1 MFLLSILAVASSHAP
16 QRCAAVRGGLVRVGA
31 TRFRVRERVRERLL
45 RPVSRRLHSL
55 FFSSRPSPS
64 TPQPIDITISTPL
77 ASTSPGDRPD
87 ILYTT
92 EASLGNLGN
101 IGDAPEMRVVD
112 VEGDTEAALLPG
124 EGKAG
129 GGSPVALFD
138 EICLEPGDPVV
149 RIEDAPGNGVRI
161 FTGIDIQSTMDEV
174 WNILTDYENLHR
186 VVPSLVSNEVLEKK
200 EGGGARI
207 YQIGAAKVLPGV
219 NFKASMTLDVDVYT
233 EDNPLPEEKIATHV
247 DIDTSS
253 EEVRAKGSRLPL
265 KRGIFPRPFAETSLP
280 KRDIT
285 MANVEG
291 APGDFDHYQGVW
303 RVQPLETCAPDGEQY
318 SRLTYAVEIKPKG
331 LLPVGLIERR
341 IAADLK
347 VNLMAIRTVAEER
360 AAATQ
365 PNN

>member
-1 MFLLSILAVASSHAP
+1 VGAGVGGAAGAP
-16 QRCAAVRGGLVRVGA
+16 PAAARARVLRAAA

-45 RPVSRRLHSL
+45 RPVSRRLCSL
-55 FFSSRPSPS
+55 LSRPSS
-64 TPQPIDITISTPL
+64 TPKPIDITIYP
-77 ASTSPGDRPD
+77 ASGDRSEIVSPA
-87 ILYTT
+87 
-92 EASLGNLGN
+92 EASLGNLG
-101 IGDAPEMRVVD
+101 DSSEMRVVD
-112 VEGDTEAALLPG
+112 SVDDTETALLPG

-161 FTGIDIQSTMDEV
+161 FTGIDIQSSMDEV
-174 WNILTDYENLHR
+174 WSILTDYENLHR
-186 VVPSLVSNEVLEKK
+186 VVPSLVTNEVLEKK
-200 EGGGARI
+200 PTGGARI
-207 YQIGAAKVLPGV
+207 HQIGAAKVLPGV
-219 NFKASMTLDVDVYT
+219 KFKASMTLDVDVYL

-253 EEVRAKGSRLPL
+253 EEVREKGSRLPL
-265 KRGIFPRPFAETSLP
+265 RRGVFPRPFAETSLP

-285 MANVEG
+285 MVNVEG

-318 SRLTYAVEIKPKG
+318 ARLTYAVEIKPKG
-331 LLPVGLIERR
+331 LLPVQLIERR

-347 VNLMAIRTVAEER
+347 VNLMAIRTVAETR
-360 AAATQ
+360 AEATRMAK
-365 PNN
+365 